1 MISESELLNIIEG
14 FERDCKTLDD
24 CEKLAVYYT
33 VYDHLFGK
41 GDNYREEYRQGY
53 SMRMEEFQDE
63 EKKISVPTVT
73 SDFLRAVEGMDTRRF
88 WGVIDELVSTI
99 EVINPR
105 LYEGLMKRLEM

>member
-1 MISESELLNIIEG
+1 MISERELLDIIEG
-14 FERDCKTLDD
+14 YERDFKTLGD

-41 GDNYREEYRQGY
+41 VDNYREEYRQGY
-53 SMRMEEFQDE
+53 STCAEGFQHE
-63 EKKISVPTVT
+63 EKKISVPVVT
-73 SDFLRAVEGMDTRRF
+73 SDFLRTVEGMDASRF
-88 WGVIDELVSTI
+88 WSVIDELVSTI